1 MMPQMGMNPAAG
13 QANPLAAQDPDKLF
27 QAEAENLE
35 LVQHEWILDGV
46 EERLVNIAMI
56 QR

>member
-13 QANPLAAQDPDKLF
+13 PQANPLAATEPDKLF

-35 LVQHEWILDGV
+35 LVQHEWILEGV
-46 EERLVNIAMI
+46 EERLVNTAF
-56 QR
+56 